1 MADSI
6 VLLSMLAVLALLGFG
21 LQRYL
26 RRCCAQH
33 TILQSVL
40 RGLFIG
46 LACSLLI
53 TTLIILYNPVAA
65 YAERAHLQSYVVV
78 IYVAGG
84 MALAFFLAL
93 LGIAAVMTFRG
104 GYRHQLLKNSAVFV
118 ERLTIARK
126 HAGKVWMERR
136 GGVQNINNCCHRG
149 HVHLARGNHCDP
161 AASVEQGSAY
171 DPLDKWMNPRHP
183 AHPLLYDLLDD

>member
-1 MADSI
+1 MADAI

-53 TTLIILYNPVAA
+53 TTLIILYNPVAT
-65 YAERAHLQSYVVV
+65 YAERAQLQSYVVV

-104 GYRHQLLKNSAVFV
+104 GYRHQLLKNSAVFARRIDRALSHAAARRIKTQTV
-118 ERLTIARK
+118 RADSVRRDDLT
-126 HAGKVWMERR
+126 
-136 GGVQNINNCCHRG
+136 
-149 HVHLARGNHCDP
+149 
-161 AASVEQGSAY
+161 SAY
-171 DPLDKWMNPRHP
+171 IDYALIANGMNKGRYTLEPPDHP
-183 AHPLLYDLLDD
+183 N